1 MKLDEQLKRIKELL
15 TEQEGH
21 SRTGG
26 GGATSTNSSGQ
37 YISADAWT
45 QGGILTD
52 DGRQEDMGD
61 LPVEVDITGGD
72 SEEITISVDDVFG
85 EDPTVDIVDIIGDL
99 VDVPTRD
106 DLVDDPTN
114 PHGDKPRPPRDV
126 RDVKIDTAPCCEPCG
141 DGMWKKCN
149 TDDCIYGSIS
159 DCELVDQEGESNLES
174 ISLSDI
180 WSDQ

>member
-21 SRTGG
+21 SRPGG
-26 GGATSTNSSGQ
+26 GGSTSTNSSGQ
-37 YISADAWT
+37 YISADAWV

-52 DGRQEDMGD
+52 DGRQEDIGD
-61 LPVEVDITGGD
+61 LPLEVDITGGD

-85 EDPTVDIVDIIGDL
+85 EDPAVDMVDII
-99 VDVPTRD
+99 D
-106 DLVDDPTN
+106 DLIDGPGHPT
-114 PHGDKPRPPRDV
+114 KPRQPKGI
-126 RDVKIDTAPCCEPCG
+126 RDVKLDTAPCCEPCG

-174 ISLSDI
+174 LSLTDI
-180 WSDQ
+180 WSDE

>member
-1 MKLDEQLKRIKELL
+1 MKLDEQLKRIKELF
-15 TEQEGH
+15 TEGEGD
-21 SRTGG
+21 RVK
-26 GGATSTNSSGQ
+26 GAGWTSTSSSGE

-52 DGRQEDMGD
+52 DGRQEDLGE

-72 SEEITISVDDVFG
+72 SEEITISIDDVFG
-85 EDPTVDIVDIIGDL
+85 EDPSVDMVDII
-99 VDVPTRD
+99 D
-106 DLVDDPTN
+106 DLVGPGPSDYDDVVGS
-114 PHGDKPRPPRDV
+114 HAKPRPPQRGDTME
-126 RDVKIDTAPCCEPCG
+126 IDGTPCCEPCG

-174 ISLSDI
+174 LSLSDI
-180 WSDQ
+180 WDSE